1 MTAAVSAQAAT
12 AVETSYDPRTGEVN
26 GELACSSPAD
36 VEAALGR
43 AVAAAPLLA
52 AQSPAVRRDWVEAV
66 ASTLEEH
73 ADELA
78 DLADSETALG
88 TERMRGEVARTAAQ
102 LRFYGSVAAEG
113 SYLGVTLDGPT
124 AATGPLARVNVPVGP
139 VAVFGASNF
148 PLAFS
153 VLGNDTASA
162 IAAGC
167 PVVAKA
173 HPAHP
178 LLSHRVGELATDA
191 LAAAGA
197 PDGTFALVV
206 GFDAGS
212 QLVQADEIEAVAFT
226 GSEAGG
232 MALWRLANSRQRVIP
247 VFAEMGTVNPVVVTP
262 DAAARI
268 DEIAA
273 GFVGSFT
280 FGAGQVCTKPGL
292 LLAPRSAAAPEAVG
306 RALLEAAPSTSM
318 LTRPIATAALRGV
331 EELLHAGASVV
342 AQAPG
347 TGQGW
352 SADAAVLSAPLA
364 ALVPG
369 SRLLEECFGPVAVV
383 VEYDDVDDVLERLG
397 DLPGALAG
405 AVFGGGDDDP
415 AVGPLLERL
424 SRNVGR
430 VTVDNWPT
438 GAPAVWAQQHGG
450 PWPATTQPH
459 ATSVGAAALD
469 RFVRPVTWQNVPDA
483 LLPAPLQ
490 AGNPWALPR
499 RVEGRLVLP

>member
-1 MTAAVSAQAAT
+1 MTTST
-12 AVETSYDPRTGEVN
+12 TTSTETSHDPRTGAVN
-26 GELACSSPAD
+26 GTVACSSPSD
-36 VEAALGR
+36 VDAALDR
-43 AVAAAPLLA
+43 AAAAAPLLA
-52 AQSPAVRRDWVEAV
+52 AEPPAVRRDWLDAV
-66 ASTLEEH
+66 AAAIEAH

-78 DLADSETALG
+78 TLADGETALG
-88 TERMRGEVARTAAQ
+88 VERMRGEVARTAAQ
-102 LRFYGSVAAEG
+102 LRFYGAVAAEG
-113 SYLGVTLDGPT
+113 SFLGATLDGPT
-124 AATGPLARVNVPVGP
+124 ATTGPLARVNVPVGP

-178 LLSHRVGELATDA
+178 LLSRRVGELATEA
-191 LAAAGA
+191 LTSAGA
-197 PDGTFALVV
+197 PDGTFSLVV
-206 GFDAGS
+206 GFEAGTRIV
-212 QLVQADEIEAVAFT
+212 LADEIEAVAFT

-232 MALWRLANSRQRVIP
+232 MALWRLANARTRVIP

-262 DAAARI
+262 GAAGRI

-292 LLAPRSAAAPEAVG
+292 LLAPRSSGAPEAVG
-306 RALLEAAPSTSM
+306 DALVRAAPATSM
-318 LTRPIATAALRGV
+318 LTEQIAATVLRGV
-331 EELLHAGASVV
+331 EELLHAGAKVV
-342 AQAPG
+342 TRTPG
-347 TGQGW
+347 PEQGW
-352 SADAAVLSAPLA
+352 SADAAVLTAPLA
-364 ALVPG
+364 ALQPG
-369 SRLLEECFGPVAVV
+369 SRLLEECFGPVVVV
-383 VEYDDVDDVLERLG
+383 VEYDHLDEVLETMATM
-397 DLPGALAG
+397 PGALAG
-405 AVFGGGDDDP
+405 AVFGAGDDDP

-450 PWPATTQPH
+450 PWPATTHPA

-469 RFVRPVTWQNVPDA
+469 RFLRPVTWQNVPDP
-483 LLPAPLQ
+483 LLPAPLR
-490 AGNPWALPR
+490 ADNPWALPR
-499 RVEGRLVLP
+499 RVEGELVLP